1 MNDEN
6 SKYEATNLSKLPASI
21 SVKKRG
27 NTYVIFRNSHEEIGG
42 IVCFYCGSGLIFKS
56 AIFLYCR
63 VSLG

>member
-27 NTYVIFRNSHEEIGG
+27 NTYVIFRNGHEEIGG
-42 IVCFYCGSGLIFKS
+42 IVCF
-56 AIFLYCR
+56 
-63 VSLG
+63 